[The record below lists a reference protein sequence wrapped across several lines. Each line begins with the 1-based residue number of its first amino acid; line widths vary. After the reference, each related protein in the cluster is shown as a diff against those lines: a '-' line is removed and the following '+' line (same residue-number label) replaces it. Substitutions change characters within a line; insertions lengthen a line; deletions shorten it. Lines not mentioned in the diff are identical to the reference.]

1 MISGKKK
8 RLACGGTAVN
18 RGPLRLLLE
27 KQSSIWKTMDTLAKT
42 AHWEFFKESHNI
54 WKEARSQRL
63 TFSQGNLG
71 TPHIHDI
78 QTLPFPHTRF
88 SLLKDKPLLFFSW
101 MRWPQHFKMNIDK
114 NVTCA
119 SAVGTWLAKPEKWLK
134 IIFYVWTQVMS
145 RFLTQEANRFC
156 TFWFLVTL
164 PPRKEGTLLFKRA
177 QLRHIKAT
185 DSFLLGVGLTHLLKE
200 IRFLQNQKMSFETSN
215 PDI

>member
-1 MISGKKK
+1 MYCYTFWNDGWSLITDHWSVER

-78 QTLPFPHTRF
+78 QTVPFPHTRF

-101 MRWPQHFKMNIDK
+101 MRWPQHFKTECDGTQNFFRYRDRYFFPGPNFSGTGTGTFFRDQIFPVPVPVPSKKEQNSRDREFPGPGCHTL
-114 NVTCA
+114 NRGTC
-119 SAVGTWLAKPEKWLK
+119 G
-134 IIFYVWTQVMS
+134 I
-145 RFLTQEANRFC
+145 
-156 TFWFLVTL
+156 
-164 PPRKEGTLLFKRA
+164 
-177 QLRHIKAT
+177 
-185 DSFLLGVGLTHLLKE
+185 
-200 IRFLQNQKMSFETSN
+200 
-215 PDI
+215 

>member
-88 SLLKDKPLLFFSW
+88 SLLKDKLLLFSHEW
-101 MRWPQHFKMNIDK
+101 GDHSTLKWTLIKMSHAPQQWALGWPSQK
-114 NVTCA
+114 NGWKSFFMYGHKLCQDF
-119 SAVGTWLAKPEKWLK
+119 WLK
-134 IIFYVWTQVMS
+134 RQIDS
-145 RFLTQEANRFC
+145 
-156 TFWFLVTL
+156 
-164 PPRKEGTLLFKRA
+164 LLF
-177 QLRHIKAT
+177 
-185 DSFLLGVGLTHLLKE
+185 DF
-200 IRFLQNQKMSFETSN
+200 
-215 PDI
+215 